1 MNELFIVVFWNWSL
15 NIVTNDD
22 QIEFAKNQKNLSQ
35 SEKKQKNDSSFWNNE
50 IWTNVEINSKKLLTK
65 WWNLN
70 AKNSEL
76 KMEFE
81 KNL

>member
-1 MNELFIVVFWNWSL
+1 MN
-15 NIVTNDD
+15 ND
-22 QIEFAKNQKNLSQ
+22 QTEFVKNQKNLSQ
-35 SEKKQKNDSSFWNNE
+35 SKKKQKNDSSFQNNE
-50 IWTNVEINSKKLLTK
+50 IWMNVKMDLKKLSTE
-65 WWNLN
+65 WRNLN

>member
-1 MNELFIVVFWNWSL
+1 M
-15 NIVTNDD
+15 NDD
-22 QIEFAKNQKNLSQ
+22 WTGFVKNQKNLSQ
-35 SEKKQKNDSSFWNNE
+35 SKKKWKNDSSFQNNE
-50 IWTNVEINSKKLLTK
+50 IGMNVEMDSKKLSTK